1 MPGDRL
7 RQRTRWGLFTRHS
20 GTYET
25 GLSSVGSLGLALNL
39 NRVSDNDYWRD
50 FNGAA
55 CR

>member
-25 GLSSVGSLGLALNL
+25 GLSSVGSWA
-39 NRVSDNDYWRD
+39 WRSTST
-50 FNGAA
+50 A
-55 CR
+55 